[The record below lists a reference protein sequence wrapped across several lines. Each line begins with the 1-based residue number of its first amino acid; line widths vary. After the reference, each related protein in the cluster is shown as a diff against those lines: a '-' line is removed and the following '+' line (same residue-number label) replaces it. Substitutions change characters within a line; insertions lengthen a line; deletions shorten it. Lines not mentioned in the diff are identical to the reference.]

1 MTIIIFIIY
10 TTKQQSRIQRD
21 SLVQALLY
29 NNTNIVYM
37 FGVVR
42 TNDGIIDETFDY
54 KFTKEIP
61 DPLGGAQSVEFIA
74 GEVQM
79 EIFGDFQI

>member
-1 MTIIIFIIY
+1 
-10 TTKQQSRIQRD
+10 
-21 SLVQALLY
+21 
-29 NNTNIVYM
+29 M

>member
-1 MTIIIFIIY
+1 MTKPCTFSKKNIKKNKKFDFFLTIIIFIIY

-29 NNTNIVYM
+29 NNININM

-42 TNDGIIDETFDY
+42 TNDGIIDETF
-54 KFTKEIP
+54 
-61 DPLGGAQSVEFIA
+61 
-74 GEVQM
+74 
-79 EIFGDFQI
+79 

>member
-29 NNTNIVYM
+29 NNININM

-42 TNDGIIDETFDY
+42 TNNGIIDETFDY

-61 DPLGGAQSVEFIA
+61 AAQGVAQSVELTG